1 MEVEVDLEEQ
11 ACLAQDVEEAVERK
25 MREEKE
31 KGGMVEEENGG
42 TDWVDHSALESEE
55 SSD

>member
-25 MREEKE
+25 MREESHVPGA
-31 KGGMVEEENGG
+31 GGKMGG
-42 TDWVDHSALESEE
+42 SV
-55 SSD
+55 